1 MASRKGVPLEE
12 ETRAGVKS
20 ERART
25 SSLTKKA
32 VELWALDRKQCKL
45 ATAMGQL
52 KDGKIPS
59 NPAFLLEALVKHE
72 SELHLQEEKANERER
87 RRRESDLRRRKT
99 LDERRNAVADKQ
111 DMILEHKAARANERI
126 ETLEMRRRLKE
137 NDAHHLLDMKRMQ
150 QQYRRERERFELVEQ
165 DWNKQDLRN
174 KNLQER
180 EATRRVQAHQRQVAD
195 FQLEENVQSSRRG
208 SNVRRLQNEQK
219 LKERRDPQVMR
230 ADPGSPAVMM
240 GHSKSAIPYANQQRP
255 WSFQLSRWKHVD

>member
-180 EATRRVQAHQRQVAD
+180 EATRRVRTTILRWIPPHPLCRSRRISDRWLISSWRRTFRVLAGAPTCGGCRTSR
-195 FQLEENVQSSRRG
+195 SSRSG
-208 SNVRRLQNEQK
+208 ETRRSCGLT
-219 LKERRDPQVMR
+219 LG
-230 ADPGSPAVMM
+230 A
-240 GHSKSAIPYANQQRP
+240 
-255 WSFQLSRWKHVD
+255 QL